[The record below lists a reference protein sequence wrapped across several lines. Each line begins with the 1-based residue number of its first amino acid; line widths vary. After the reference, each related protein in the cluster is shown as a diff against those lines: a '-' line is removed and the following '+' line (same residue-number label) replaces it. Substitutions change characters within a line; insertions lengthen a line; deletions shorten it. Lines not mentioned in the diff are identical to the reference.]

1 MNRIIKII
9 IIFLTI
15 NLYGCG
21 YKPIFISSDFKFSI
35 GSINSEGNGDVNSII
50 INQIRSIKKDKTIK
64 YNINLSTTLN
74 KKILSKDK
82 SGDPSKFEMM
92 IVTTFEVINEKNNR
106 ILLRDVSRKINY
118 DNKTDNFELD
128 NYEQLVI
135 ENLAKTISE
144 EIFSLLANLNSE

>member
-1 MNRIIKII
+1 MN
-9 IIFLTI
+9 L
-15 NLYGCG
+15 
-21 YKPIFISSDFKFSI
+21 FK
-35 GSINSEGNGDVNSII
+35 D
-50 INQIRSIKKDKTIK
+50 IKKGNKSALAKGI
-64 YNINLSTTLN
+64 TLLESSLN
-74 KKILSKDK
+74 TDQILSKDK

-106 ILLRDVSRKINY
+106 ILLRDVSRRINY